1 MLNRKLHRASNRVK
15 FENFALDGVL
25 GCDMHGKIAGV
36 IGMGKIGTMTCRLLH
51 GFGCRV
57 LAHDV
62 VENIHVRE
70 LGDTYVSM
78 NELLSVS
85 DILTTLHAP
94 LTPATH
100 HAIIDSAIVPMKQ
113 GVIFIN
119 TSRGA

>member
-1 MLNRKLHRASNRVK
+1 MEKLLVSSVREKV
-15 FENFALDGVL
+15 
-25 GCDMHGKIAGV
+25 
-36 IGMGKIGTMTCRLLH
+36 GTITCRFLH

-70 LGDTYVSM
+70 LGDTFVSM

-85 DILTTLHAP
+85 DIITTLHAP
-94 LTPATH
+94 LTPATR

-113 GVIFIN
+113 GVMFIN
-119 TSRGA
+119 TSRGAFVDTRAVIYGLKSGRIGVL